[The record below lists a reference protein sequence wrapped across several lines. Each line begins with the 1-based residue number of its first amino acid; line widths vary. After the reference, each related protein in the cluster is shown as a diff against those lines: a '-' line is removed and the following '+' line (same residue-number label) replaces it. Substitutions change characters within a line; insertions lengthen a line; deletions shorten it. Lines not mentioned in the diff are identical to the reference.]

1 LFGVPFKL
9 KKMNRLLIG
18 IFYGILGQV
27 LSFLQLQ
34 GSIKYGWYQK
44 YPIIILLS
52 SIPASWFYLKSVEAF
67 VENFDGQLW
76 PSRLIGF
83 GIGII
88 IFVTLSMI
96 LFKEPLTLKTLT
108 CLLLAASIL
117 LVQIFWK

>member
-1 LFGVPFKL
+1 
-9 KKMNRLLIG
+9 MNRLLLGIIYG
-18 IFYGILGQV
+18 IFGQV

-34 GSIKYGWYQK
+34 GSIKYGWFQK
-44 YPIIILLS
+44 YPIIVLLS
-52 SIPASWFYLKSVEAF
+52 ALPTTWIYIKSVEHL
-67 VENFDGQLW
+67 VEWSDGQLW

-88 IFVTLSMI
+88 VFVGLSMI

-108 CLLLAASIL
+108 CLMLAVSIL

>member
-1 LFGVPFKL
+1 
-9 KKMNRLLIG
+9 MNNLIRG
-18 IFYGILGQV
+18 FIFGILGQV
-27 LSFLQLQ
+27 FSFMQLQ

-52 SIPASWFYLKSVEAF
+52 AIPASWFYLKSVEGF
-67 VENFDGQLW
+67 VNHFDGQLW

-88 IFVTLSMI
+88 IFVTLSII
-96 LFKEPLTLKTLT
+96 LFKEPITLKTLT

-117 LVQIFWK
+117 SIQIFWK